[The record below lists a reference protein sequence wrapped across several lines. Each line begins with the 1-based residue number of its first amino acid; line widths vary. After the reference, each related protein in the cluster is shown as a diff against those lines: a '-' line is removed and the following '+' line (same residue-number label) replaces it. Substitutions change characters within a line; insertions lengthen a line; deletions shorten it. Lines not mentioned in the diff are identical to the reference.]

1 MPIYS
6 KPTKE
11 LMKEFVTDEVKPGQI
26 FSKKQVV
33 DWFGKRYPDIKA
45 NTVQMHVDGMSVNS
59 TSRKHHPSI
68 KPGSGH
74 DLFYKLGPTQYRLW
88 DQSTDQQPIYR
99 EGMPSGVTDSVVD
112 DSVDDQIEAPSSA
125 EFAFE
130 RDLRNYL
137 SKNLNS
143 LEAGLKLYHDEEFS
157 GIEFPVGGRFI
168 DILAI
173 DVSGRFVVI
182 ELKVS
187 RGYDRVVG
195 QILRYMAWVKKHMS
209 VEQDVRGVIVASEV
223 TDDLKLATSM
233 IQNVRLFEYAIAMK
247 LTQVELTVG

>member
-11 LMKEFVTDEVKPGQI
+11 LMKEFVADELRPGQI
-26 FSKKQVV
+26 FSKKQAV
-33 DWFGKRYPDIKA
+33 DWFSRKYPDIKS
-45 NTVQMHVDGMSVNS
+45 NTVQMHVEGMSVNS
-59 TSRKHHPSI
+59 TLRKHHPSI

-74 DLFYKLGPTQYRLW
+74 DLFYKLGPTQFRLW
-88 DQSTDQQPIYR
+88 DQSTDPQPIYK
-99 EGMPSGVTDSVVD
+99 EMASTSDNAAIGDASE
-112 DSVDDQIEAPSSA
+112 DQIETPYSA

-143 LEAGLKLYHDEEFS
+143 LESGLRLFQDEEFS

-168 DILAI
+168 DILAV
-173 DVSGRFVVI
+173 DTSGKLVVI

-195 QILRYMAWVKKHMS
+195 QILRYMAWIKKHMS
-209 VEQDVRGVIVASEV
+209 PEQDVRGIIVASEV
-223 TDDLKLATSM
+223 TEDLKLATSL

-247 LTQVELTVG
+247 LTEVER